1 VAKVAVSRPTF
12 VLSLLTVL
20 WVVTA
25 IMDGQRLM
33 TGYVL
38 GASFQGEAPIT
49 EHIEFALT
57 HKVAVILF
65 SCGIL
70 AGTILAL
77 LKGSHGILLAG
88 VSAAALLA
96 VGIWSVDE
104 YGTLGAPLSLA
115 QALALVA
122 IAFVSYRQ
130 SRKRK
135 GKSDAT

>member
-1 VAKVAVSRPTF
+1 MAVSRPTF
-12 VLSLLTVL
+12 VLALLTVM

-38 GASFQGEAPIT
+38 GASFQGESPIT
-49 EHIEFALT
+49 KHIEFALI
-57 HKVAVILF
+57 HKMAVIIF
-65 SCGIL
+65 SSGIVV
-70 AGTILAL
+70 GTILAL

-104 YGTLGAPLSLA
+104 YGTFGAPLSLA